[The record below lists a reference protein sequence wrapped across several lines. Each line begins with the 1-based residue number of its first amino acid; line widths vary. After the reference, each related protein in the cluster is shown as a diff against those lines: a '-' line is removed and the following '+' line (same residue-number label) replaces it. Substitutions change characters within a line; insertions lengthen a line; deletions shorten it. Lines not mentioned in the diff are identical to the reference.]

1 MLNFDSLWGSDF
13 FLIVSSL
20 AFSLAHV
27 FGDQD
32 CFFFFLFIFYL
43 CSNKFVRCGVVNAL
57 IKGEI
62 EMPVG

>member
-1 MLNFDSLWGSDF
+1 MIF
-13 FLIVSSL
+13 FVLIVSSL

-32 CFFFFLFIFYL
+32 CLFFFLFIFFS
-43 CSNKFVRCGVVNAL
+43 SNKFVRCGVVNAL

-62 EMPVG
+62 EMPVC